1 MLKTIVAEEKKQ
13 VLTLLVKRTVSLK
26 WIEKMIQEIP
36 DTIKN
41 FNVTK
46 NDKELNRLHSRLLE
60 KKMDDDI
67 RIQINK
73 ELNEL
78 KKQRQEYEE
87 FVKLPN
93 EVSNMEK
100 SIESDI
106 DCYQNLKAAAKEV
119 KNKL

>member
-106 DCYQNLKAAAKEV
+106 YCYQNLKAAAKEV